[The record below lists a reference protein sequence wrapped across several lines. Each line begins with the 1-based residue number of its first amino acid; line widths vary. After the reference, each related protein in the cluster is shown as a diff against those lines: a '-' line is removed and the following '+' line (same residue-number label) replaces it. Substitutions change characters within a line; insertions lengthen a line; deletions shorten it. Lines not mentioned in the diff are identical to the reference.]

1 MIFALL
7 ICLLASAPLKSDVA
21 PDRPK
26 VKIGDVSHVGYAF
39 GPYGVTFTAPASPG
53 VRPRSV
59 SISPDDIMEVVCGGD
74 QWNLFVVII
83 SRTGY
88 DRIYRPD
95 LYGEKYFDISRAAWY
110 SAENQYRLW
119 LRDAAQRR
127 AADARREAERRAK
140 IDRLRKTE
148 RRP

>member
-1 MIFALL
+1 MILALL
-7 ICLLASAPLKSDVA
+7 ICLLASGPLKSDVA
-21 PDRPK
+21 SDRPK

-39 GPYGVTFTAPASPG
+39 RPGGVTFTAPVG

-59 SISPDDIMEVVCGGD
+59 SIAPDDIMEVVCGGSE
-74 QWNLFVVII
+74 WTIFVVII

-88 DRIYRPD
+88 GRIYKPD
-95 LYGEKYFDISRAAWY
+95 FRDGEYFEISRAAWY
-110 SAENQYRLW
+110 SAEDQYRRW
-119 LRDAAQRR
+119 LRDEALRR

>member
-1 MIFALL
+1 MILALL
-7 ICLLASAPLKSDVA
+7 ILLLASGPLKSDVA

-39 GPYGVTFTAPASPG
+39 GPGGATFTAPAG

-59 SISPDDIMEVVCGGD
+59 SISPDDIMEVVCGGSE
-74 QWNLFVVII
+74 WTIFVVII

-88 DRIYRPD
+88 GRIYKPD
-95 LYGEKYFDISRAAWY
+95 FRDEEYFEISRAAWY
-110 SAENQYRLW
+110 SAEDQYRRW
-119 LRDAAQRR
+119 LRDEAQRR
-127 AADARREAERRAK
+127 AADVRREAERRAK